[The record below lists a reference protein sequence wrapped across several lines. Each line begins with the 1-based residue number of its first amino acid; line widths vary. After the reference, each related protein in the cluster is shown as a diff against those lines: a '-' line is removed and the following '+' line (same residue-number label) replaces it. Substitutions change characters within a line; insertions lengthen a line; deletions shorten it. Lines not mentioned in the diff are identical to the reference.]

1 MIIGIDD
8 TDSRDGMCTTYL
20 GAVLMDELQQYG
32 TVIGDPL
39 LIRLN
44 PTIPYKTRGNA
55 SIAIQ
60 LDTDRPDAV
69 MEHVT
74 SRIESLAEMECEKT
88 NPGVVFFNDTDH
100 EHARVVLEEFF
111 IRTVREVIS
120 IDTAKDIIHDLGIPA
135 KGYKNG
141 RGLIGALAA
150 CGAMIR
156 EGWDHTYEY
165 LAYRQRTV
173 WGTSRSVDE
182 ESVWKADLATYPDTW
197 DTIDRT
203 NDLIVCVP
211 HSPDPVLF
219 GIRGKSVEAVTLASN
234 MILSEPIERY
244 AIFRTDQGTDM
255 HLISVERIA
264 DIQDMHSYTIEVR
277 VCELPHTIRGGHT
290 IVPVCDRDG
299 RCIDCAAFEPTKNFR
314 KLIRKLIPGDMIR
327 VSGSVKEDTLN
338 IEKIEIISL
347 ACAYDISNPT
357 CPSCGKRMKS
367 AGKDQGYRCRK
378 CGMRSDTLQ
387 QSERIR
393 NITPGIYEV
402 PPCARRHLAKPLIR
416 THRPNEFPSR

>member
-74 SRIESLAEMECEKT
+74 SRIESLAQMECEKT

-150 CGAMIR
+150 CGAMLR

-173 WGTSRSVDE
+173 WGT
-182 ESVWKADLATYPDTW
+182 
-197 DTIDRT
+197 
-203 NDLIVCVP
+203 
-211 HSPDPVLF
+211 
-219 GIRGKSVEAVTLASN
+219 
-234 MILSEPIERY
+234 
-244 AIFRTDQGTDM
+244 
-255 HLISVERIA
+255 
-264 DIQDMHSYTIEVR
+264 
-277 VCELPHTIRGGHT
+277 
-290 IVPVCDRDG
+290 
-299 RCIDCAAFEPTKNFR
+299 
-314 KLIRKLIPGDMIR
+314 
-327 VSGSVKEDTLN
+327 
-338 IEKIEIISL
+338 
-347 ACAYDISNPT
+347 
-357 CPSCGKRMKS
+357 
-367 AGKDQGYRCRK
+367 
-378 CGMRSDTLQ
+378 
-387 QSERIR
+387 
-393 NITPGIYEV
+393 
-402 PPCARRHLAKPLIR
+402 
-416 THRPNEFPSR
+416 